1 MKPNK
6 KLSTNESDK
15 GEQLIALLN
24 LEQCSCIS
32 AVELIY
38 HESIKH
44 FTVFKFST
52 YSKLKMRAAAPESII
67 ILS

>member
-24 LEQCSCIS
+24 LERCSCIS
-32 AVELIY
+32 VVELIY

-44 FTVFKFST
+44 FTFFKLERVPS
-52 YSKLKMRAAAPESII
+52 SLAHIKK
-67 ILS
+67 